1 VWIVNIGHFRDP
13 SHGGFLRGAIHYFK
27 VLFCGRDL
35 IFFFAVRIETISAF
49 STVVFVDNLR
59 GHSPTNGITP

>member
-27 VLFCGRDL
+27 VLFCGWDL

-49 STVVFVDNLR
+49 STVVFVDN
-59 GHSPTNGITP
+59 